1 MNLSLHQIENTFD
14 QRLASEK
21 NPNSLLLVNLSK
33 INRGVSSSFCNL
45 VVIDASEPD
54 AASRALSVI
63 LPMYKI
69 AGQKKFLLVIN
80 GVRNTLQGPS
90 IFKQILELVSYLP
103 DISLNYLGD
112 TPSRKYL
119 SELLIEN

>member
-14 QRLASEK
+14 KRLPSEN

-63 LPMYKI
+63 LPIYKI